1 MSRCEDCTSSKN
13 CKYHGSSQLYRKD
26 DSTPVIALLGQ
37 PNSGKSTIF
46 NMMTGSHQHVGNWP
60 GKTVDQKEGECK
72 WNGQR
77 MILADLPGS
86 YSLSA
91 GSDEEVITRD
101 YIATGNADL
110 VLVMADASQLKRS
123 LYMLADFVGTKVP
136 AILVLNMMDVARGQG
151 IAIDTAALSE
161 KLGIPVVPMSAIR
174 KKDYRGLYETIETSL
189 VQKPVIAVETME
201 TAKEKMAYIDELLNG
216 IITAEKDAHSAFSKF
231 DRLALSPVWGKL
243 TAFSI
248 ILVIFLLA
256 MIFSGIIS
264 GTASALLTPLSGVL
278 RSGMEAISIHPLLI
292 SLICDVLINVL
303 YFALMMAS
311 FVLGIT
317 LGFNLMEETGYMA
330 RISFLFD
337 HTMSKVGLQ
346 GKTIM
351 PFFMGLGCTI
361 AGTTGTRVVDNWGQ
375 RVLAIAM
382 SWAVPCAAT
391 LSVVPTIAIAL
402 FGSTGGFLVMV
413 AIFLFMFLMM
423 WVVYK
428 VFGNSLA
435 PKEERVGLIMEL
447 PPYHK
452 PAIKNTLYVTFQRT
466 LDIFLRA
473 LRVISLV
480 SIVFFVLTYSSGSS
494 AENSI
499 LYKLGVLIEPVT
511 KFFGM
516 KWQAFLAF
524 CASAISKESL
534 LGVLNTLYGTG
545 GSLVSSTFSAK
556 VSGTATA
563 GISEI
568 LYANF
573 TKAEGLAFIFA
584 ISFNMPCVS
593 ALAATA
599 RETHSVKWTAKIGVF
614 YTLAALLIACIV
626 YHVGLLIF

>member
-1 MSRCEDCTSSKN
+1 MSRCEACASSKK
-13 CKYHGSSQLYRKD
+13 CKYNGSSQLYKKD
-26 DSTPVIALLGQ
+26 DGTPVIALLGQ

-72 WNGQR
+72 CNGQR
-77 MILADLPGS
+77 MILADRPGS

-91 GSDEEVITRD
+91 GSEEEVITRD
-101 YIATGNADL
+101 YIASGNADL

-136 AILVLNMMDVARGQG
+136 AILVLNMMDVAKGQE
-151 IAIDTAALSE
+151 ITIDTAALSK

-174 KKDYRGLYETIETSL
+174 KKDYRGLYECIEMALT
-189 VQKPVIAVETME
+189 QKPVIAGEAMN
-201 TAKEKMAYIDELLNG
+201 TAKEKMTYIDDLLNG
-216 IITAEKDAHSAFSKF
+216 VITAEKDANSAFSKF
-231 DRLALSPVWGKL
+231 DRLALSPVRGKL
-243 TAFSI
+243 MAFGI
-248 ILVIFLLA
+248 ILVIFLVA
-256 MIFSGIIS
+256 MIFSGIVS
-264 GTASALLTPLSGVL
+264 GIASAVLTPFSGVL
-278 RSGMEAISIHPLLI
+278 RGAMEAISVHPLLI

-317 LGFNLMEETGYMA
+317 LGFNLMEESGYLA

-413 AIFLFMFLMM
+413 SIFLFMFLMM

-428 VFGNSLA
+428 VFGNSLE

-452 PAIKNTLYVTFQRT
+452 PAFKNTLYVTFQRT

-480 SIVFFVLTYSSGSS
+480 SIVFFVLTYGFGGST
-494 AENSI
+494 ENSI
-499 LYKLGVLIEPVT
+499 LYKIGVLIEPVT
-511 KFFGM
+511 RFFGM

-545 GSLVSSTFSAK
+545 GSLVSSTFGAK
-556 VSGTATA
+556 VSGTAAA

-568 LYANF
+568 LSANF
-573 TKAEGLAFIFA
+573 TGAEGLAFIFA

-626 YHVGLLIF
+626 YHIGLLVF